1 MYDIS
6 GKKVASYSVM
16 FSSTDTLFALPKFA
30 DRKVV
35 YTLVAAVGT
44 VVDANGTVVTTRV
57 TTQDDVT
64 KIGANVV
71 SVGQTIPMY
80 QAISGTTI
88 IPIN

>member
-1 MYDIS
+1 MT
-6 GKKVASYSVM
+6 
-16 FSSTDTLFALPKFA
+16 FSSTDELFALPKFA

-57 TTQDDVT
+57 ATQDDVNNMN
-64 KIGANVV
+64 KPGVDVV

-80 QAISGTTI
+80 QAISD
-88 IPIN
+88 PIVIKINE